1 MAKGEHIKSASPFL
15 VHKMVSEKS
24 KANLK
29 KGIPINK
36 LGSAEEVR
44 MMNRKGGINS
54 GKARQEK
61 KTMRQLAEICLGAKL
76 TKPEIEA
83 KLKEAGLPATYGGQM
98 LFNAVQMAGRN
109 SNMLRVVLELI
120 GEVKQAQT
128 NVTVTNNVNP
138 YAGLTEDELRKL
150 ANGE

>member
-1 MAKGEHIKSASPFL
+1 
-15 VHKMVSEKS
+15 MVTEKS
-24 KANLK
+24 LKNLEKGKKTRFRTGEAQVKIAK
-29 KGIPINK
+29 KGAEVSNK
-36 LGSAEEVR
+36 VQA
-44 MMNRKGGINS
+44 
-54 GKARQEK
+54 EK

-128 NVTVTNNVNP
+128 NVNVTTNVNP
-138 YAGLTEDELRKL
+138 YANLTEDELRKL
-150 ANGE
+150 AKDE

>member
-1 MAKGEHIKSASPFL
+1 MAVNKRSLENLKTGKPFKQGEERARVNGRKGKIKSDIA
-15 VHKMVSEKS
+15 
-24 KANLK
+24 KA
-29 KGIPINK
+29 
-36 LGSAEEVR
+36 
-44 MMNRKGGINS
+44 
-54 GKARQEK
+54 EK
-61 KTMRQLAEICLGAKL
+61 KTMRQLAEICLNAKL

-128 NVTVTNNVNP
+128 NVNVTNNVNP
-138 YAGLTEDELRKL
+138 YAGLTEEELRKL
-150 ANGE
+150 AKDE

>member
-1 MAKGEHIKSASPFL
+1 
-15 VHKMVSEKS
+15 MVTAKS

-29 KGIPINK
+29 KGRTLADRTK
-36 LGSAEEVR
+36 EEQKKIAT
-44 MMNRKGGINS
+44 MGGIAS
-54 GKARQEK
+54 GKARQKK
-61 KTMRQLAEICLGAKL
+61 KTMRQLAEICLNAKL

-138 YAGLTEDELRKL
+138 YAGLTEEELRKL
-150 ANGE
+150 AKGE

>member
-1 MAKGEHIKSASPFL
+1 
-15 VHKMVSEKS
+15 MVTK
-24 KANLK
+24 KQMQNLK
-29 KGIPINK
+29 PIK
-36 LGSAEEVR
+36 ERTSSELRE
-44 MMNRKGGINS
+44 MTRKGGIAS

-61 KTMRQLAEICLGAKL
+61 KTMRQLAEICLNAKL

-128 NVTVTNNVNP
+128 NVNVTTNVNP
-138 YAGLTEDELRKL
+138 YANLTEDELRKL
-150 ANGE
+150 ADMK

>member
-1 MAKGEHIKSASPFL
+1 MVTEKQLANLEKGKRTQFKKGEKQARIGQ
-15 VHKMVSEKS
+15 M
-24 KANLK
+24 
-29 KGIPINK
+29 
-36 LGSAEEVR
+36 
-44 MMNRKGGINS
+44 GGIAS
-54 GKARQEK
+54 GEAKREK

-120 GEVKQAQT
+120 GEVKQPQT

-150 ANGE
+150 ADMK

>member
-1 MAKGEHIKSASPFL
+1 MAVNKRSLE
-15 VHKMVSEKS
+15 
-24 KANLK
+24 NLK
-29 KGIPINK
+29 TGKPFKQG
-36 LGSAEEVR
+36 EER
-44 MMNRKGGINS
+44 ARIC
-54 GKARQEK
+54 GKIGKPKSDAVKAKK

-76 TKPEIEA
+76 TKPEIAA

-120 GEVKQAQT
+120 GEVKQQQT

-138 YAGLTEDELRKL
+138 YANLTEDELRKL
-150 ANGE
+150 AKD

>member
-1 MAKGEHIKSASPFL
+1 
-15 VHKMVSEKS
+15 MVNAKS

-29 KGIPINK
+29 KGRTLADRTK
-36 LGSAEEVR
+36 EEQR
-44 MMNRKGGINS
+44 NIATMGGIAS

-76 TKPEIEA
+76 TKPEVEA

-128 NVTVTNNVNP
+128 NVNVTTNVNP
-138 YAGLTEDELRKL
+138 YANLTEDELRKL
-150 ANGE
+150 ANEE

>member
-1 MAKGEHIKSASPFL
+1 
-15 VHKMVSEKS
+15 MVNAKS

-29 KGIPINK
+29 KGRTLADRTK
-36 LGSAEEVR
+36 EEQR
-44 MMNRKGGINS
+44 NIATMGGIAS

-138 YAGLTEDELRKL
+138 YANLTEDELRKL
-150 ANGE
+150 AREE

>member
-1 MAKGEHIKSASPFL
+1 
-15 VHKMVSEKS
+15 MVTEKS
-24 KANLK
+24 LKNLEKGKKTRFRTGEAQVKIAK
-29 KGIPINK
+29 KGAEVSNK
-36 LGSAEEVR
+36 VQA
-44 MMNRKGGINS
+44 
-54 GKARQEK
+54 EK
-61 KTMRQLAEICLGAKL
+61 KTMRQLAEICLNAKL

-120 GEVKQAQT
+120 GEVKQQQT

-138 YAGLTEDELRKL
+138 YANLTEDELRKL
-150 ANGE
+150 AKD

>member
-1 MAKGEHIKSASPFL
+1 MAVNKRSLENLKTGKPFKQGEERARANGRKGKIKSDIA
-15 VHKMVSEKS
+15 
-24 KANLK
+24 KA
-29 KGIPINK
+29 
-36 LGSAEEVR
+36 
-44 MMNRKGGINS
+44 
-54 GKARQEK
+54 EK
-61 KTMRQLAEICLGAKL
+61 KTMRQLAEICLNAKL

-150 ANGE
+150 AKGE

>member
-1 MAKGEHIKSASPFL
+1 MVTAKQ
-15 VHKMVSEKS
+15 

-29 KGIPINK
+29 PFTTEQSREKAKKNG
-36 LGSAEEVR
+36 
-44 MMNRKGGINS
+44 RKGGIAS
-54 GKARQEK
+54 GKARRKK
-61 KTMRQLAEICLGAKL
+61 KTMRQLAEICLNAKL
-76 TKPEIEA
+76 TKPEIKA

-120 GEVKQAQT
+120 GEVKQQQT

-138 YAGLTEDELRKL
+138 YANLTEEELRKL
-150 ANGE
+150 AKGE

>member
-1 MAKGEHIKSASPFL
+1 
-15 VHKMVSEKS
+15 MVTK
-24 KANLK
+24 KQMQNLK
-29 KGIPINK
+29 PIK
-36 LGSAEEVR
+36 ERTSSELRE
-44 MMNRKGGINS
+44 MTRKGGIAS

-120 GEVKQAQT
+120 GEVKQQQT

-138 YAGLTEDELRKL
+138 YANLTEDELRKL
-150 ANGE
+150 AKD

>member
-1 MAKGEHIKSASPFL
+1 
-15 VHKMVSEKS
+15 MVTAKS

-29 KGIPINK
+29 KGRTLADRTK
-36 LGSAEEVR
+36 EEQKKIAT
-44 MMNRKGGINS
+44 MGGIAS
-54 GKARQEK
+54 GKARREK
-61 KTMRQLAEICLGAKL
+61 KTMRQLAKICLGAKL
-76 TKPEIEA
+76 TKPEIAA

-138 YAGLTEDELRKL
+138 YAGLTEEELRKL
-150 ANGE
+150 AKGE

>member
-1 MAKGEHIKSASPFL
+1 
-15 VHKMVSEKS
+15 MVTK
-24 KANLK
+24 KQMQNLK
-29 KGIPINK
+29 PIK
-36 LGSAEEVR
+36 ERTPSELRE
-44 MMNRKGGINS
+44 MTRKGGIAS

-150 ANGE
+150 AKD

>member
-1 MAKGEHIKSASPFL
+1 M
-15 VHKMVSEKS
+15 MVTEKS

-29 KGIPINK
+29 KGRTLADRTKDEQKKI
-36 LGSAEEVR
+36 AT
-44 MMNRKGGINS
+44 MGGIAS

-128 NVTVTNNVNP
+128 NVNVTTNVNP
-138 YAGLTEDELRKL
+138 YANLTEDELRKL
-150 ANGE
+150 AQSE

>member
-1 MAKGEHIKSASPFL
+1 
-15 VHKMVSEKS
+15 MVTAKS

-29 KGIPINK
+29 KGRTLADRTK
-36 LGSAEEVR
+36 EEQKKIAT
-44 MMNRKGGINS
+44 MGGIAS

-128 NVTVTNNVNP
+128 NVTVTTNVNP
-138 YAGLTEDELRKL
+138 YANLTEDELRKL
-150 ANGE
+150 ADME

>member
-1 MAKGEHIKSASPFL
+1 MAVNPKSL
-15 VHKMVSEKS
+15 KNLEKS
-24 KANLK
+24 KGFKANTTETQRNIARM
-29 KGIPINK
+29 G
-36 LGSAEEVR
+36 AEAS
-44 MMNRKGGINS
+44 NRKQ
-54 GKARQEK
+54 AEK

-128 NVTVTNNVNP
+128 NVNVTTNVNP

-150 ANGE
+150 AQSE

>member
-1 MAKGEHIKSASPFL
+1 MT
-15 VHKMVSEKS
+15 VSKESLKNLEKR
-24 KANLK
+24 
-29 KGIPINK
+29 IPINK
-36 LGSAEEVR
+36 RGSDEPMKLG
-44 MMNRKGGINS
+44 RKGGIAS

-128 NVTVTNNVNP
+128 NVNVTTNVNP
-138 YAGLTEDELRKL
+138 YANLTEDELRKL
-150 ANGE
+150 AREE

>member
-1 MAKGEHIKSASPFL
+1 MAVNKRSLENLKTGKPFKQGEERARVNGRKGKIKSDIA
-15 VHKMVSEKS
+15 
-24 KANLK
+24 KA
-29 KGIPINK
+29 
-36 LGSAEEVR
+36 
-44 MMNRKGGINS
+44 
-54 GKARQEK
+54 EK
-61 KTMRQLAEICLGAKL
+61 KTMRQLAEICLNAKL

-98 LFNAVQMAGRN
+98 LFDAVEMAGRN

-150 ANGE
+150 ADMK

>member
-1 MAKGEHIKSASPFL
+1 
-15 VHKMVSEKS
+15 MVTK
-24 KANLK
+24 KQMQNLK
-29 KGIPINK
+29 PIK
-36 LGSAEEVR
+36 ERTSSELRE
-44 MMNRKGGINS
+44 MTRKGGIAS

-61 KTMRQLAEICLGAKL
+61 KTMRQLAEICLNAKL

-109 SNMLRVVLELI
+109 SNMFRVVLELI
-120 GEVKQAQT
+120 GEVKQQQT

-138 YAGLTEDELRKL
+138 YANLTEDELRKL
-150 ANGE
+150 AKGE

>member
-1 MAKGEHIKSASPFL
+1 MAVNKRSLKNLEKGTRINEYGEDSAR
-15 VHKMVSEKS
+15 
-24 KANLK
+24 
-29 KGIPINK
+29 I
-36 LGSAEEVR
+36 LG
-44 MMNRKGGINS
+44 RKGAERTKQV
-54 GKARQEK
+54 KAEK

-128 NVTVTNNVNP
+128 NATVTNNVNP
-138 YAGLTEDELRKL
+138 YAGLTEEELRKL
-150 ANGE
+150 AKGE

>member
-1 MAKGEHIKSASPFL
+1 MVTAKQ
-15 VHKMVSEKS
+15 

-29 KGIPINK
+29 PFTTEQSREKAKKNGQ
-36 LGSAEEVR
+36 
-44 MMNRKGGINS
+44 KGGIAS
-54 GKARQEK
+54 GEAKREK

-83 KLKEAGLPATYGGQM
+83 KLREAGLPATYGGQM

-128 NVTVTNNVNP
+128 NVNVTTNVNP
-138 YAGLTEDELRKL
+138 YANLTEDELRKL
-150 ANGE
+150 AKDE

>member
-1 MAKGEHIKSASPFL
+1 MAVNTKSLENLDKGRFKKNTREKQQKIAS
-15 VHKMVSEKS
+15 M
-24 KANLK
+24 
-29 KGIPINK
+29 G
-36 LGSAEEVR
+36 
-44 MMNRKGGINS
+44 
-54 GKARQEK
+54 GKASGEAKREK

-128 NVTVTNNVNP
+128 NVNVTTNVNP

>member
-1 MAKGEHIKSASPFL
+1 MTVTEKQLANLEKGKKTQFKKGEKQAKI
-15 VHKMVSEKS
+15 
-24 KANLK
+24 
-29 KGIPINK
+29 GQ
-36 LGSAEEVR
+36 
-44 MMNRKGGINS
+44 KGGIAS
-54 GKARQEK
+54 GEAKREK

-150 ANGE
+150 AKGE

>member
-1 MAKGEHIKSASPFL
+1 
-15 VHKMVSEKS
+15 MVTK
-24 KANLK
+24 KQMQNLK
-29 KGIPINK
+29 PIK
-36 LGSAEEVR
+36 ERTSSELRE
-44 MMNRKGGINS
+44 MTRKGGIAS

-61 KTMRQLAEICLGAKL
+61 KTMRQLAEICLNAKL

-120 GEVKQAQT
+120 GEVKQQQT

-138 YAGLTEDELRKL
+138 YANLTEDELRKL
-150 ANGE
+150 ADMK

>member
-1 MAKGEHIKSASPFL
+1 MAVNKRSLENLKTGKPFKQGEERARVNGRKGKIKSDIA
-15 VHKMVSEKS
+15 
-24 KANLK
+24 KA
-29 KGIPINK
+29 
-36 LGSAEEVR
+36 
-44 MMNRKGGINS
+44 
-54 GKARQEK
+54 EK

-83 KLKEAGLPATYGGQM
+83 KRKEAGLPATYGGQM

-138 YAGLTEDELRKL
+138 YANLTEDELRKL
-150 ANGE
+150 AKGE

>member
-1 MAKGEHIKSASPFL
+1 M
-15 VHKMVSEKS
+15 MVTEKS

-29 KGIPINK
+29 KGRTLADRTK
-36 LGSAEEVR
+36 EEQRNIAV
-44 MMNRKGGINS
+44 MGGKAS

-150 ANGE
+150 AKGE

>member
-1 MAKGEHIKSASPFL
+1 
-15 VHKMVSEKS
+15 MVTK
-24 KANLK
+24 KQMQNLK
-29 KGIPINK
+29 PIK
-36 LGSAEEVR
+36 ERTSSELRE
-44 MMNRKGGINS
+44 MTRKGGIAS
-54 GKARQEK
+54 GEARREK
-61 KTMRQLAEICLGAKL
+61 KTMRQLAEICLNAKL

-120 GEVKQAQT
+120 GEVKQQQT

-138 YAGLTEDELRKL
+138 YANLTEDELRKL
-150 ANGE
+150 AKGE